1 MSMNTETK
9 PPGDDGA
16 IPNDPLTDHSYDG
29 IQEFD
34 NPMPGWWKMLFLLSI
49 LWSIGYWIYYEN
61 GITPNRSIIAAYD
74 RAFAANLRQ
83 QFAEIGDLQ
92 PTRETILRFSDDP
105 KWLKVG
111 QAVFQTNC
119 TSCHGTK
126 AEGRVGPNLTDE
138 KWKNVKKVEDIA
150 KVINNGAAG
159 NAMPAWQNKLH
170 PNEVVLLSSYLLSL
184 QGSVPSGAGMKAIPG
199 EIHEISD
206 LTSAPA
212 PEEAPA
218 EEAAKPA
225 DENE

>member
-1 MSMNTETK
+1 MSTNTETK
-9 PPGDDGA
+9 TAADDGG
-16 IPNDPLTDHSYDG
+16 IPSDPLTDHSYDG

-49 LWSIGYWIYYEN
+49 LYSIGYWVYYEN

-74 RAFAANLRQ
+74 RALAANLQQ

-92 PTRETILRFSDDP
+92 PTREIILKFADDP

-111 QAVFQTNC
+111 EVAFQTNC

-150 KVINNGAAG
+150 KVINHGAAG

-184 QGSVPSGAGMKAIPG
+184 KGSIPSGAGMKSIPG

-206 LTSAPA
+206 LTAAPA
-212 PEEAPA
+212 TEEAPA
-218 EEAAKPA
+218 DTTTKPA
-225 DENE
+225 EANE

>member
-1 MSMNTETK
+1 MSTNTDTK
-9 PPGDDGA
+9 PPVDDGA

-34 NPMPGWWKMLFLLSI
+34 NPMPGWWKMLFFLSI

-61 GITPNRSIIAAYD
+61 GITPDRSIIAAYD

-184 QGSVPSGAGMKAIPG
+184 QGSVPSGAGMKAIQG

-206 LTSAPA
+206 LTADPM
-212 PEEAPA
+212 A
-218 EEAAKPA
+218 EDKPKDTA
-225 DENE
+225 TPKVDDNE